1 MKYFLGVLI
10 LAVLLFGGYN
20 WYMGQTNDY
29 YVKITNG
36 GKKVVTQDDNKE
48 KVVYYSYELNGY
60 DEKGTKKVMEFNGN
74 LERPLKLNHYLK
86 VSEFKHKSGVKAYEE
101 VQFKEIPDKAKVP
114 LK

>member
-29 YVKITNG
+29 YVKITNE
-36 GKKVVTQDDNKE
+36 GKKVVTKADNE
-48 KVVYYSYELNGY
+48 TYTSYAYELNGY
-60 DEKGTKKVMEFNGN
+60 DEDGTKKVVAFNGN

-86 VSEFKHKSGVKAYEE
+86 VSEFKHKSGVKTYEE
-101 VQFKEIPDKAKVP
+101 VQFKDIPYKAKAP